1 MTFIYKMT
9 FGMILK
15 IVELYITNVLLV
27 LNFSCYSESQ
37 NLAILMGAVVML
49 VVMVSVLAPNKIHS
63 L

>member
-1 MTFIYKMT
+1 MTLIYKMT

-15 IVELYITNVLLV
+15 IVVLYITNVLLV

-37 NLAILMGAVVML
+37 NMANLMGAVVLL